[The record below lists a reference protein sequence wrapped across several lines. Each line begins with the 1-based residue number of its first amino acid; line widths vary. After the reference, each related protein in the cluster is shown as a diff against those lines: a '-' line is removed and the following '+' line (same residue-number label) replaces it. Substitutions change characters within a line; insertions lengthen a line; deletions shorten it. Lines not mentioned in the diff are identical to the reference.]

1 MTTVYLIRHGQT
13 DNNLIGC
20 YNGCKSDQP
29 LNDLGKRQAAAL
41 TAPFAKILPDVI
53 YASPLR
59 RAVMTAEGVRG
70 DRDMPITTVY
80 DLREMDMGD
89 LDGVTFAE
97 AREKHAEIWHNWHEE
112 PEKLRMPN
120 GESFHE
126 TQARAVAAIS
136 KIVRENRGKKIA
148 IVAHGSL
155 LCLSMAHLLGLS
167 LAQRY
172 SVPYLMNTAYHELLI
187 EDNGYFSVEAFRC
200 CEHLVGDLMPTSPQE
215 IDTTALSGRHFYPG
229 FEA

>member
-13 DNNLIGC
+13 DNNLVGC
-20 YNGCKSDQP
+20 YNGCKSNQP

-41 TAPFAKILPDVI
+41 TAPFSRLLPDVI
-53 YASPLR
+53 YTSPLC

-80 DLREMDMGD
+80 DIREMDMGD

-97 AREKHAEIWHNWHEE
+97 AREKHAEIWHDWHEE

-120 GESFHE
+120 GESFYE
-126 TQARAVAAIS
+126 AQARAAAAIS

-148 IVAHGSL
+148 IVAHGSI
-155 LCLSMAHLLGLS
+155 LCLSMAHFFGLS

-172 SVPYLMNTAYHELLI
+172 SVPYLMNTAYHVLSI
-187 EDNGYFSVEAFRC
+187 EDNGYFSPIAFRC
-200 CEHLVGDLMPTSPQE
+200 CEHLADDLMPTPPKN
-215 IDTTALSGRHFYPG
+215 IDATALMGGHFYPG
-229 FEA
+229 FEG